1 MIDNALDFEGLK
13 YYDGKNKDYIQEQ
26 IKELIDSLP
35 DSIREYSHKAIPAPT
50 TALDELT
57 GAGIWYE
64 YNKVCT
70 GVPTELENT
79 TVIAL
84 IKNETVL
91 NVTIQ
96 TLTTI
101 SNGVISSWQR
111 RYSSTGGWG
120 NWYKCINSNDMSKLK
135 TMHLGISTLGV
146 ITDSTTTLAEV
157 INLLDDVSEVT
168 FYTTSSRYPGIYTE
182 VLAGIQTAYPNIT
195 SLGAHVT
202 IRKNGT
208 TSYITV
214 EDYNEPSNKFETIY
228 KGDVADNWVKYV
240 TTSDTESRRMYM
252 YPSNFGCSSSDTTLT
267 LQKMIEAMDEK
278 SHVNFWI
285 NNSNS
290 YASIYNEVLAGIK
303 ERYSNVTEIYGNV
316 DIVKTDGTAYV
327 TAHDYRNP
335 NNIFMANYTTIN
347 SIGWSEW
354 VKISTGTDLEEIGTY
369 TSTPNAEVGYNDNIV
384 VGATICM
391 QKLSKTRCN
400 LYISYKIWTNN
411 ETNSNIF
418 YFMSGEKIR
427 NALGLK
433 TLTAVA
439 SQSQV
444 TFTPSFDVDS
454 NGNLT
459 VVSAETALGV
469 MGHTGIKAVI
479 DATGLQIGRI
489 YNDTGSYGSWPVGTF
504 SDSLFKVNTYG
515 QINFYGASYSI

>member
-1 MIDNALDFEGLK
+1 M
-13 YYDGKNKDYIQEQ
+13 EQ
-26 IKELIDSLP
+26 VYAMTPEMYQTVINEFNSINENLP
-35 DSIREYSHKAIPAPT
+35 ANIREYSNKAIAAPT

-70 GVPTELENT
+70 GVPTELENKT
-79 TVIAL
+79 IIAL

-120 NWYKCINSNDMSKLK
+120 NWYKCINSNDMAKLR
-135 TMHLGISTLGV
+135 TMHIAIEALGV
-146 ITDSTTTLAEV
+146 STNSTIT
-157 INLLDDVSEVT
+157 LLELFDLMDTVSEAT
-168 FYTTSSRYPGIYTE
+168 FFVTSSRYTEIYKE
-182 VLAGIQTAYPNIT
+182 ILAGIQSAYPNIT
-195 SLGAHVT
+195 SISAHVT

-208 TSYITV
+208 TSYVTV
-214 EDYNEPSNKFETIY
+214 EDYGEPSNKFETIY
-228 KGDVADNWVKYV
+228 RSGTADNWVKYI
-240 TTSDTESRRMYM
+240 TTSDTESRRMYHM
-252 YPSNFGCSSSDTTLT
+252 PSNFGCAASDATVT
-267 LQKMIEAMDEK
+267 LQTMIDKMDAK

-285 NNSNS
+285 NTSGQYTN
-290 YASIYNEVLAGIK
+290 IYNEILTGIQEK
-303 ERYSNVTEIYGNV
+303 YPDITNIFGNV
-316 DIVKTDGTAYV
+316 DITKTDGTAYV
-327 TAHDYRNP
+327 KASNYDNP
-335 NNIFMANYTTIN
+335 NHVFIATYTTVN
-347 SIGWSEW
+347 SLGWSEW
-354 VKISTGTDLEEIGTY
+354 EKIATGTDLEEIGTY
-369 TSTPNAEVGYNDNIV
+369 TSTSYAEVGYNDNIV

-400 LYISYKIWTNN
+400 LYISYKILTNN
-411 ETNSNIF
+411 ETDSNIF

-427 NALGLK
+427 NALGVSQLN
-433 TLTAVA
+433 AVE

-459 VVSAETALGV
+459 IVSVSAETSING
-469 MGHTGIKAVI
+469 MGFTGIKAVMN
-479 DATGLQIGRI
+479 DTGIQMGRI
-489 YNDTGSYGSWPVGTF
+489 YNDTGSYGSWPVGTL